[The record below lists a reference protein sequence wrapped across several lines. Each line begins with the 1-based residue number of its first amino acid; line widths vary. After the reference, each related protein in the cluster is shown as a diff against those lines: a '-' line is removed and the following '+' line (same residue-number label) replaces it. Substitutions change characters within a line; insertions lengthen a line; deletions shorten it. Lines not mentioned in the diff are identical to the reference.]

1 MATNLIKL
9 IGIGFSSWWKN
20 LSIIFPFLFNMIA
33 SMIIF
38 IICFLLAFPILKISF
53 SDLASITEENSS
65 QFTQQIVTTLSNSST
80 LALLVIVIAVLMLI
94 LALISAYFT
103 SGAIG
108 MANDYLKLNKALSL
122 KDMHENG
129 KKFMLRY
136 FFFQLIFFIILT
148 ILSVLLFS
156 IMNLISPVDPS
167 SSGLV
172 GFSEIL
178 LLVVFSLVMIALL
191 SFVVLTPYVFV
202 IDDSNLWQAF
212 GNAFKIACKN
222 YLPLFILTLLFS
234 LSFLLQMIPIA
245 GPIISYYVITPTSQF
260 SYLLFYKERK

>member
-1 MATNLIKL
+1 
-9 IGIGFSSWWKN
+9 
-20 LSIIFPFLFNMIA
+20 
-33 SMIIF
+33 
-38 IICFLLAFPILKISF
+38 
-53 SDLASITEENSS
+53 
-65 QFTQQIVTTLSNSST
+65 
-80 LALLVIVIAVLMLI
+80 
-94 LALISAYFT
+94 
-103 SGAIG
+103 
-108 MANDYLKLNKALSL
+108 
-122 KDMHENG
+122 
-129 KKFMLRY
+129 
-136 FFFQLIFFIILT
+136 
-148 ILSVLLFS
+148 
-156 IMNLISPVDPS
+156 MNLISPVDPS

-212 GNAFKIACKN
+212 GNAFKIAGKN